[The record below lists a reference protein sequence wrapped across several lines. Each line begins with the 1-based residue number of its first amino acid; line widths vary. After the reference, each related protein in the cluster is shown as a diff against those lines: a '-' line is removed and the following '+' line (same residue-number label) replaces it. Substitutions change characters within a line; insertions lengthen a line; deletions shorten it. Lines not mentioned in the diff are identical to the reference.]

1 MQSPFYG
8 VFSSNRPELSLP
20 YFAQLSAAVPLGQ
33 RRAAATPWGAGV
45 AGTQGLEVDDWG
57 VGNWGGPAMPGGYGG
72 IELPGHIGPFGIH
85 GWTDR
90 GQRSNAALSATTFID
105 YVE

>member
-1 MQSPFYG
+1 
-8 VFSSNRPELSLP
+8 
-20 YFAQLSAAVPLGQ
+20 
-33 RRAAATPWGAGV
+33 
-45 AGTQGLEVDDWG
+45 
-57 VGNWGGPAMPGGYGG
+57 MPGGYGG

-90 GQRSNAALSATTFID
+90 GQRSNAALSAMTFID